1 MQAVDQFI
9 LTSPPVGR
17 KVRVIF
23 SYFSILLFLG
33 FATFVSSSVTKFV
46 NDTMLITVAEPEIV
60 VETEELSEA
69 ISQTVIAQKGDT
81 LKAILMKQK
90 ISGNEIA
97 QIIKL
102 VKEKNLDSSLRIGQ
116 KLIFDY
122 EIKIVEKD
130 DEDLAVELRVLN
142 KVTIILD
149 KLKSLEIIREDQ
161 KFYSKDVVVAVDR
174 FLTKSS
180 VVIHSSF
187 MAALKSLGLSSNSI
201 SELVNSYSYQIDFQ
215 RQIKNGDTISV
226 ITEKFVT
233 KDGDFSHY
241 GRILYVSLNLSG
253 QEYNIYRYSPNNL
266 KADTLQGKHAF
277 FSEDGKSV
285 KRSLLRTPVKFIRIS
300 SHYGMRQHPTLG
312 YSKAHKGVDFAAP
325 TGTPIYA
332 AGNGVITEIG
342 CKSGYGKLVQIK
354 HSSNLSTIYAHASNF
369 AKNLKVGSVV
379 KQGQVIAYVGST
391 GRTTGPHLH
400 YEVKI
405 SGKHVNPM
413 LVKTTPGIE
422 LTGKQLAQF
431 KQFKNNVKSLSNE
444 LNSKVEV
451 AENGRIKFF

>member
-1 MQAVDQFI
+1 MQAVEQLI
-9 LTSPPVGR
+9 LTSPNISR

-33 FATFVSSSVTKFV
+33 FTTFVSSSINKFV
-46 NDTMLITVAEPEIV
+46 SDTMLITVVEPEV
-60 VETEELSEA
+60 ATAVEELSEA
-69 ISQTVIAQKGDT
+69 ISDTVVVQKNDT
-81 LKAILMKQK
+81 LKAILIKQK
-90 ISGNEIA
+90 ISNNEIA
-97 QIIKL
+97 KIVKL
-102 VKEKNLDSSLRIGQ
+102 AKEKNLDSSLKIGQ

-122 EIKIVEKD
+122 EIKIVEED
-130 DEDLAVELRVLN
+130 DQDLAEELRVLN
-142 KVTIILD
+142 KITIIFD

-161 KFYSKDVVVAVDR
+161 EFKAKDVVVAVDR

-180 VVIHSSF
+180 VVINSSF

-201 SELVNSYSYQIDFQ
+201 SELINAYSYQIDFQ

-233 KDGDFSHY
+233 KDGDFSYH
-241 GRILYVSLNLSG
+241 GRVLYVSLTLSG

-266 KADTLQGKHAF
+266 KTSHAF

-300 SHYGMRQHPTLG
+300 SHYGMRNHPTLG

-325 TGTPIYA
+325 AGTPIYA
-332 AGNGVITEIG
+332 AGQGVITEIG
-342 CKSGYGKLVQIK
+342 WKSGYGKLIQLK
-354 HSSNLSTIYAHASNF
+354 HSANLTTVYAHASNF
-369 AKNLKVGSVV
+369 AKNLKVGSLV
-379 KQGQVIAYVGST
+379 KQGQIIAYVGST
-391 GRTTGPHLH
+391 GRATGPHLH

-405 SGKHVNPM
+405 SGKNVNPM

-422 LTGKQLAQF
+422 LTGKELAQF
-431 KQFKNNVKSLSNE
+431 KQFKNNVKSLNNE

-451 AENGRIKFF
+451 AENNIKFF